1 MTPDQLFASYGEGF
15 KGNFNPHTRNV
26 RSGKIS
32 SQKHHCKRCEAPPT
46 KRCYINFHIAF
57 CLHPVPVSKEK
68 DAPTMICGERFAVNS
83 PQGCYTHSYA
93 NGCNEGIKNMKLGK
107 EDKVVEEPAPAPV
120 APVVKKIL
128 TKEQRRLS
136 EKMQRESWKV
146 EAASNRAS
154 KVKGKLTKMGGS
166 KLKNELK

>member
-57 CLHPVPVSKEK
+57 CLHPVPASKEK
-68 DAPTMICGERFAVNS
+68 DAGTMICGERFAVNS
-83 PQGCYTHSYA
+83 PQGCFSHTYA
-93 NGCNEGIKNMKLGK
+93 NGCNEAIKNMKLGK
-107 EDKVVEEPAPAPV
+107 EDAVEEEAAPV
-120 APVVKKIL
+120 PEEPVVKRIL
-128 TKEQRRLS
+128 TKEEKRLAD
-136 EKMQRESWKV
+136 KIQRENWKAG
-146 EAASNRAS
+146 AAANRAS
-154 KVKGKLTKMGGS
+154 KVFRNTKLGKAGK
-166 KLKNELK
+166 K